1 MGRTVW
7 CRPHPLH
14 SCASQP
20 VLSLSLLFLNIGCS
34 GGKGPLR
41 IISFALLCFAS
52 FAFIVVL
59 LCFAMYQLVFFILCT
74 RVFHKSLLLWLF
86 CSFALHCSVLA
97 VVVVLHCIVLA
108 GGNPRYSID
117 CPLFPPVTDLSSG
130 VQFGLVDSLISVY
143 ANVSTL
149 PSSPHT
155 SDNTLLHL
163 QAHISKC
170 NAKWN
175 GDQHSAMHS
184 GSGIS
189 EWLCLGRF
197 PRISEY

>member
-1 MGRTVW
+1 MRRLGA
-7 CRPHPLH
+7 H
-14 SCASQP
+14 SGSHGLVSTSSFALLCFATRAFIILTFLEHW
-20 VLSLSLLFLNIGCS
+20 VLWGEEGTL
-34 GGKGPLR
+34 
-41 IISFALLCFAS
+41 SFALLCFAS

-86 CSFALHCSVLA
+86 CSFALHCIVLA

-117 CPLFPPVTDLSSG
+117 CPLFPPVTDLSSR
-130 VQFGLVDSLISVY
+130 VQFGSVDSLISVY

-163 QAHISKC
+163 QAHTYP
-170 NAKWN
+170 
-175 GDQHSAMHS
+175 SAMPS
-184 GSGIS
+184 GMEINRVQ
-189 EWLCLGRF
+189 CTVGR
-197 PRISEY
+197 E